1 MAKTD
6 QKRLESIARLH
17 RENTIT
23 VLLRLHKENDR
34 AIIDKLNSV
43 GNKVGYIRGLILED
57 LERHG

>member
-6 QKRLESIARLH
+6 QKRLDSIARLH
-17 RENTIT
+17 RENTTT
-23 VLLRLHKENDR
+23 VLLRLHKDNDR

-57 LERHG
+57 LKKQH